1 MKISE
6 IFYSVQGEG
15 SLVGVPSVFVRT
27 TGCNLRCRWCDT
39 PYTSW
44 EPKGEDKSVS
54 EIIEETEAFEGAA
67 HVVITGGE
75 PMLAPEM
82 GELTKGLKE
91 RGYHITI
98 ETAGTVDA
106 LVDCDLMS
114 MSPKLSNSTPDEDSG
129 WRLKHDERRRKP
141 EVLRTLMS
149 RGDYQ
154 FKFVVGAA
162 DDLEEI
168 RGLLSEL
175 GEVPAHKVMLM
186 PEARTV
192 EEMTTKESLLQE
204 LCKRYGYRYC
214 DRLHLRLYGN
224 TPGT

>member
-44 EPKGEDKSVS
+44 EPKGEDKSLS
-54 EIIEETEAFEGAA
+54 EILEATEAFESAS

-82 GELTKGLKE
+82 GELTRGLKE

-114 MSPKLSNSTPDEDSG
+114 ISPKLSNSTPDEDSG
-129 WRLKHDERRRKP
+129 WSLKHDERRRRP
-141 EVLRTLMS
+141 EILRMLMS
-149 RGDYQ
+149 RSDYQ
-154 FKFVVGAA
+154 FKFVVGGAE
-162 DDLEEI
+162 DLEEI
-168 RGLLSEL
+168 QDLLAEL
-175 GEVPAHKVMLM
+175 GEVPPHKVMLM

-192 EEMTTKESLLQE
+192 EEMTTKEAMLGE